1 MSESYED
8 EQKKLYQEIERDV
21 LEGLGKNYTMEPATY
36 AVAIT
41 WTNGNNMTLKQE
53 TLKARSLAEALGQS
67 IINYFSNPDN
77 DGSMT
82 MYSVQKVN

>member
-21 LEGLGKNYTMEPATY
+21 LEGLSKTYTMEPATY

-41 WTNGNNMTLKQE
+41 WTNGNKMKLEQE

-77 DGSMT
+77 EGSMT